1 MRVFHAKTS
10 SQSNVDVT
18 FLPLFLVS
26 NKLELWKITQICV
39 WSRGIEK
46 WSQFCE
52 FLNLSMLFLY
62 IYEIFTYISL
72 PLKKRMWWDR
82 YEQKS
87 FWTMFIIHRSNSTP
101 EGKTRNRKLH
111 PQLIFVYFFFRSQ
124 FIRLTKLRMKMVNLC
139 FFQWCPLNINRCT
152 SRRGV
157 IKPSHWLGVLGGV
170 TLAKNDDPFVH

>member
-87 FWTMFIIHRSNSTP
+87 FWTMFIIHQSNSTP

-111 PQLIFVYFFFRSQ
+111 PQLIFVSFFFRSQ

-139 FFQWCPLNINRCT
+139 FFLMVSTEYKQVYISQRCYKAQSLT
-152 SRRGV
+152 RG
-157 IKPSHWLGVLGGV
+157 LGRGHISQ
-170 TLAKNDDPFVH
+170 KW